1 MSRKLYVGNLPY
13 ETSESDLQALFEQA
27 GPVESVQVMRDRDTG
42 RARGFAFV
50 EMVNEGDAQT
60 AINQLNSQAFGG
72 RTLTVNEARP
82 QPARSGG
89 FGGGGQ
95 NRGPR
100 RRSEPRW

>member
-1 MSRKLYVGNLPY
+1 MARKLYVGNLPY
-13 ETSESDLQALFEQA
+13 DTDEQALQTLFGGA
-27 GPVESVQVMRDRDTG
+27 GTVESVSVMRDMATG

-50 EMVNEGDAQT
+50 EMASEEDAQS
-60 AINQLNSQAFGG
+60 AITQLHEKAFAG

-89 FGGGGQ
+89 FGGGDNG
-95 NRGPR
+95 GSR

>member
-13 ETSESDLQALFEQA
+13 QTTEEDLQALFAQA
-27 GPVESVQVMRDRDTG
+27 GAVESVQVMRDRETG

-50 EMVNEGDAQT
+50 EMVNEGDAQN
-60 AINQLNSQAFGG
+60 AIQQFNEQSFGG